1 MFAAVAHQRP
11 DSATLY
17 VQAAAEGV
25 GDVVA
30 RVSQRRV
37 DYLAALLVELG
48 HAPEEARRRSL
59 VALATVVGLG
69 QLAAVGTV
77 PDDPR
82 ALAATALS
90 MVLA

>member
-30 RVSQRRV
+30 RVWQRRV
-37 DYLAALLVELG
+37 DYLADLLVELG

-59 VALATVVGLG
+59 VALATVVG
-69 QLAAVGTV
+69 VGTV